1 MAQHANDN
9 QQWLARQRERLL
21 ERRAQLLHQ
30 VREQQEIAAD
40 QAESQA
46 DEGAALA
53 THPADAASDLAEA
66 EISVTVGLTL
76 QEELH
81 EIDMALERLDNG
93 SYGIC
98 IDCGKPI
105 SRERLEAIPWALRC
119 IACQERWEARHEVQG
134 AR

>member
-1 MAQHANDN
+1 MIHDMNEN

-30 VREQQEIAAD
+30 VREQHEVAAD

-46 DEGAALA
+46 DEGAALS

-81 EIDMALERLDNG
+81 EIDLALERLDNG

-119 IACQERWEARHEVQG
+119 IACQEQWEARREVHG